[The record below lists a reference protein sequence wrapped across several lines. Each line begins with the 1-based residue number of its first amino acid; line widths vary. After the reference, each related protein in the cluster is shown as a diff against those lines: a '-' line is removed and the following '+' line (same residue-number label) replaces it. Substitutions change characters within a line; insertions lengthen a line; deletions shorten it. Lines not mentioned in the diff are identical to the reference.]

1 MMMMMMMMMMM
12 KMMMMM
18 IIIIIII
25 AIIIVIIII
34 NHLAIFTM
42 ASASHFETGEWG
54 NSEMT
59 YLSPAIFYY
68 LKCKKES
75 VRFYVC
81 TGYYVVVRAMKI
93 TTTNE

>member
-1 MMMMMMMMMMM
+1 
-12 KMMMMM
+12 
-18 IIIIIII
+18 
-25 AIIIVIIII
+25 
-34 NHLAIFTM
+34 M

-59 YLSPAIFYY
+59 YLSPAIFYC

-81 TGYYVVVRAMKI
+81 TGLLLPKYKKRFW
-93 TTTNE
+93 TH

>member
-1 MMMMMMMMMMM
+1 
-12 KMMMMM
+12 
-18 IIIIIII
+18 
-25 AIIIVIIII
+25 
-34 NHLAIFTM
+34 M

-59 YLSPAIFYY
+59 YLSPAIFYC

-81 TGYYVVVRAMKI
+81 TGYYCRSTKKGFELIKMWEELN
-93 TTTNE
+93 TYQ